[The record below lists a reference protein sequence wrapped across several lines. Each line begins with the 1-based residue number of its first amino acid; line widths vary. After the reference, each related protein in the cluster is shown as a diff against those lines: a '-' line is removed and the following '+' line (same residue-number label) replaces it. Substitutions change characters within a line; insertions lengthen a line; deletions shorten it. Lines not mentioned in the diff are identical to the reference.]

1 MNSPIHFRKIR
12 FSYSY
17 PQLRHIK
24 EYESSKSIF
33 PHFQQ
38 VSMITT
44 FLPTWKNS
52 YVTCEGRALCTSLH
66 LNRILDKILWYT
78 GMIIIR
84 YTSLKKDTLLISNLF
99 QRSFHVFQM
108 PYNNFTLLYNKR
120 SYDIFEISY
129 ALLQSTNLK

>member
-1 MNSPIHFRKIR
+1 
-12 FSYSY
+12 
-17 PQLRHIK
+17 
-24 EYESSKSIF
+24 
-33 PHFQQ
+33 
-38 VSMITT
+38 MITT

-99 QRSFHVFQM
+99 QISFHVFQM
-108 PYNNFTLLYNKR
+108 PLKEFYHVIISNAWWAGTISLKFHMQF
-120 SYDIFEISY
+120 SYQQNSNRVRFSRHESVGKWKHLPKFSSRLCS
-129 ALLQSTNLK
+129 AWLPP

>member
-1 MNSPIHFRKIR
+1 
-12 FSYSY
+12 
-17 PQLRHIK
+17 
-24 EYESSKSIF
+24 
-33 PHFQQ
+33 
-38 VSMITT
+38 MITT

-99 QRSFHVFQM
+99 QRIISCISNAILQFYPAILLNVTIYLKFQIH
-108 PYNNFTLLYNKR
+108 YSYQQNSNKVRFSRYESVGKWKHLLKFSSR
-120 SYDIFEISY
+120 VCS
-129 ALLQSTNLK
+129 ARLPP